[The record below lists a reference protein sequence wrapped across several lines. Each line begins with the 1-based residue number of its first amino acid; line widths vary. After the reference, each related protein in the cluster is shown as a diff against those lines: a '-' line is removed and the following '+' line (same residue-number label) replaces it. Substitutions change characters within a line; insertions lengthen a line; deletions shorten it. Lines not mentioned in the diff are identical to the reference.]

1 MTRTA
6 ATGLCMLSVVVLW
19 CSLVAAE
26 TGYFEIGGSGTECTQ
41 SQPCADPFQFFAS
54 FDEYVLAPGQYT
66 FSSTVSLSNQTF
78 LLRTWQGKGG
88 SEPVVLTGTGI
99 SVCFTIA
106 SPWYAA
112 TTTTWTF
119 EGVVME
125 CPHGTV
131 FNLAAEIYYPP
142 TLELEDVT
150 FRNAHSALRVYYT
163 APQETEREQ
172 PLIGERDPSTTFRV
186 ETTNVVVQG
195 HSCLAGNPPMWLQ
208 GVEWTF
214 QDVNFLNNC
223 HGIPYPS
230 SVCTLVLYGTTALG
244 SLGKLLF
251 DNNYSGPT
259 QGTLAL
265 EYTSLEV
272 DRTEVQFVNN
282 TSQATLALQGSS
294 WKSTGQISFI
304 QNSVDR
310 LIELNSNSP
319 SLQSLVPIF
328 MKDNQITDSYPF
340 AMFPS
345 TTFCAIPCSNLQA
358 EDCDCNDKPVLQW
371 NFASNHLVLP
381 FDQDSLSLKL
391 TIDPLAFNGSSAQL
405 TFVVEL
411 SEGLQL
417 TENFLIEPAWNET
430 TSQLVLAV
438 PENAEEVEIII
449 TRLPALTQ
457 EANLFFSI
465 APDQEFLSSAP
476 SFFISA
482 NTFQVA
488 FAGPT
493 PPPSQVV
500 FQPQQSNVSVT
511 FPSQNTPDHTLSV
524 HDPEDNQAFA
534 NRSVTAKFGALAEVD
549 EDGQVVA
556 TVSLHEIQF
565 VGEELGNTTFNLN
578 HAQPFFSFSAHIT
591 SLFSSAGNE
600 EGIMALLNLTEAIN
614 VQVNFTMFAE
624 EQLLSFAGVE
634 QVMRNSTLKWSLFLS
649 SWPFQHH
656 NHSLRLHLSIL
667 SQDGPVTLKEVADPE
682 DGVRAF
688 SLQTENTEI
697 PVNVLPLALVAD
709 GTATASV
716 EAEWLE
722 AEQEVVISLP
732 WFDGSLLLDP
742 DISLLLAEGEEEEE
756 GGGGKDEEDQLWW
769 KITVPLLVVLMV
781 AAVVVVAVLSSLHMR
796 RRSRRHRNAI
806 SERLQNKEI

>member
-1 MTRTA
+1 MIFELHLNRPFVFCFA
-6 ATGLCMLSVVVLW
+6 ISDNNKPGLCRLSVVVLW
-19 CSLVAAE
+19 FSLVAAE
-26 TGYFEIGGSGTECTQ
+26 TGYFEVGGSGTECTQ
-41 SQPCADPFQFFAS
+41 SHPCADPFQFFAPVAS

-88 SEPVVLTGTGI
+88 PEPVVLTGTGV
-99 SVCFTIA
+99 SVCFTID

-131 FNLAAEIYYPP
+131 FYLAAEIYYPP
-142 TLELEDVT
+142 TLELKEVT
-150 FRNAHSALRVYYT
+150 FRNAYSALRVHYT
-163 APQETEREQ
+163 APQVTAREQ
-172 PLIGERDPSTTFRV
+172 QLIGKRDPFTTLRV
-186 ETTNVVVQG
+186 VTTNVVVQG
-195 HSCLAGNPPMWLQ
+195 HSCLQGYPPMWLE

-223 HGIPYPS
+223 HGNLG
-230 SVCTLVLYGTTALG
+230 SVCTLVLYGTSARG
-244 SLGKLLF
+244 SPGKLLF

-259 QGTLAL
+259 QGTFAL
-265 EYTSLEV
+265 EYSSLEA
-272 DRTEVQFVNN
+272 DRTEVRFVNN
-282 TSQATLALQGSS
+282 TSQTTLALQGSS
-294 WKSTGQISFI
+294 WKSTGQLSFI
-304 QNSVDR
+304 ENSVGS

-319 SLQSLVPIF
+319 TLQSLVPIF
-328 MKDNQITDSYPF
+328 MEDNQISGSDTF
-340 AMFPS
+340 AMFS
-345 TTFCAIPCSNLQA
+345 GTTFCAIPCTNVQA

-371 NFASNHLVLP
+371 NFDSNHVVLP
-381 FDQDSLSLKL
+381 FDQDSLYNRS
-391 TIDPLAFNGSSAQL
+391 PR
-405 TFVVEL
+405 
-411 SEGLQL
+411 LQRVIRP
-417 TENFLIEPAWNET
+417 TYICVPAD
-430 TSQLVLAV
+430 A
-438 PENAEEVEIII
+438 AEVEIII

-457 EANLFFSI
+457 EASLFFSI
-465 APDQEFLSSAP
+465 APDDEFFSSTP
-476 SFFISA
+476 SFFVSA

-488 FAGPT
+488 FAGAT

-500 FQPQQSNVSVT
+500 FQPQQSDVSVT

-524 HDPEDNQAFA
+524 HDPEDNKVFA
-534 NRSVTAKFGALAEVD
+534 NRSVTAQFGALAEVD

-556 TVSLHEIQF
+556 TVSLQEIQF

-578 HAQPFFSFSAHIT
+578 HAQPFFTFSAHIT

-600 EGIMALLNLTEAIN
+600 ESMLALLNLTEAIS

-634 QVMRNSTLKWSLFLS
+634 QVMRNNTLKWSLFLS

-656 NHSLRLHLSIL
+656 NHSLRLRLSIL
-667 SQDGPVTLKEVADPE
+667 SQDGPVTLKEVADQE

-697 PVNVLPLALVAD
+697 PMNVLPLALVAD

-742 DISLLLAEGEEEEE
+742 DMSLLLAEGEEEEE

-781 AAVVVVAVLSSLHMR
+781 AAIVVVAALSSLHMR

-806 SERLQNKEI
+806 SERLRKKET